1 MAAQTKTCSNP
12 ECEQENP
19 QPLSAFHKKKCRPNG
34 LDSRCKTC
42 RRAYMKKR
50 YTANRSRLLQQQKAY
65 NQTED
70 AKKKR
75 RISAK
80 ARGTTPWQKLKEKFA
95 KHLLNFVIN
104 GYDSPLNQATMGCTY
119 AEIRAHIESQFK
131 DGMAWDNYG
140 DVWEF
145 DHIVPYKAF
154 PTVEELDK
162 HHKIVCWYKN
172 VRPLPPPDN
181 RSDGANYKEEDK
193 QALIRRVPTLG
204 D

>member
-1 MAAQTKTCSNP
+1 
-12 ECEQENP
+12 
-19 QPLSAFHKKKCRPNG
+19 
-34 LDSRCKTC
+34 
-42 RRAYMKKR
+42 MKKR

-104 GYDSPLNQATMGCTY
+104 GFDSPLNQATMGCTY

-181 RSDGANYKEEDK
+181 RSDGGNYKEEDK
-193 QALIRRVPTLG
+193 QVVLNEDRAKYWLSVGAQPSERVHSLLRQRGLVSTQFRHDSKQKAAPAEAAAEA
-204 D
+204 